1 MLPQYLSEENQ
12 IKFEDVDFYLFH
24 EDQKPILVNEILE
37 DERIL
42 TLLHATRFSN
52 IMYRVSYVKVIY
64 QNQ

>member
-12 IKFEDVDFYLFH
+12 IKFEDVDLYLFQ
-24 EDQKPILVNEILE
+24 EDQTPILVDDIQEE
-37 DERIL
+37 ERIL